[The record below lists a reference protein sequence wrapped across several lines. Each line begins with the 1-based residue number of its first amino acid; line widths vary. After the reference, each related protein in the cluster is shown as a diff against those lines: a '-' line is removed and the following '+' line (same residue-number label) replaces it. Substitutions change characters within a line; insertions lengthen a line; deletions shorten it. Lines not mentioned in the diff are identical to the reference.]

1 MRFDRVITGGTVVTP
16 GGTFVGDVG
25 IVGERIA
32 ALGAALDHEG
42 ADVIDARGHHVI
54 PGVLDVHVHLELP
67 FCGTVS
73 ADDYRSGT
81 RAGARGG
88 VTTVIDFA
96 IPTADGSL
104 ADAADAWMRKA
115 EGKSLIDY
123 TFHICITRWQEQKD
137 QIAGMVERGFTTFKE
152 FMIYES
158 EGWQSDDRALF
169 GTLEAMREH
178 GAMLLVHAE
187 SARVLDELIA
197 RHHTPELME
206 RWGAQL
212 HRMTRPNF
220 IEAEAI
226 QRAVRWSEATGGQLY
241 VVHMSTAE
249 GTDIV
254 RAAQARGV
262 PVLAETCVQYLVLDD
277 SVFAREDGH
286 LFACCPQLKT
296 PADAERLWRGLR
308 QGEVSVISTD
318 TCTFTREQKAM
329 WQGDWTKIPMG
340 LPGLETLLPLAYT
353 RGVLEGRLTI
363 EELCMKLSTNPA
375 RIMGLAPRK
384 GAIQVG
390 ADADL
395 AIIHPTSTRTVR
407 PGEMETNADWS
418 PYEGWELA
426 GFARTTL
433 SRGEVIVDDY
443 RVVGREGRGRWLP
456 RTTAGLLGAGARAA
470 AGGVPAAVA
479 GAALSTAERPGGTE
493 RTAPAAAA
501 R

>member
-1 MRFDRVITGGTVVTP
+1 MRFDTVIQGGNIVTP
-16 GGTFVGDVG
+16 GGTFTGDVG
-25 IVGERIA
+25 IVGEKIA
-32 ALGAALDHEG
+32 ALGTTLDTEG
-42 ADVIDARGHHVI
+42 ARVIDARGHHVI

-96 IPTADGSL
+96 IPSAGGSL
-104 ADAADAWMRKA
+104 SEAADTWMRKA
-115 EGKSLIDY
+115 EGKSLVDY
-123 TFHICITRWQEQKD
+123 TFHICITRWQEQKE
-137 QIAGMVERGFTTFKE
+137 QIAGMVARGFTTFKE

-169 GTLEAMREH
+169 GTLEKMKEH

-197 RHHTPELME
+197 RHHTPELMKQY
-206 RWGAQL
+206 GAQL
-212 HRMTRPNF
+212 HRITRPNF
-220 IEAEAI
+220 VEAEAI
-226 QRAVRWSEATGGQLY
+226 QRAVQWCEATGGQLY
-241 VVHMSTAE
+241 IVHMSTAE
-249 GTDIV
+249 GADII
-254 RAAQARGV
+254 RAAQARDV

-277 SVFAREDGH
+277 SVFEREDGH
-286 LFACCPQLKT
+286 LYACCPQLKK
-296 PADAERLWRGLR
+296 PADSERLWEGLR
-308 QGEVSVISTD
+308 RGDVSVVSTD

-340 LPGLETLLPLAYT
+340 MPGLETLLPLTYT
-353 RGVLEGRLTI
+353 RGVLEGRLTL
-363 EELCMKLSTNPA
+363 EEMCMKLSTNPA

-384 GAIQVG
+384 GAIEIG
-390 ADADL
+390 ADADV
-395 AIIHPTSTRTVR
+395 AIIHPTSTRRVV

-443 RVVGREGRGRWLP
+443 QVVGREGRGQWLP
-456 RTTAGLLGAGARAA
+456 RTTAGLR
-470 AGGVPAAVA
+470 
-479 GAALSTAERPGGTE
+479 
-493 RTAPAAAA
+493 
-501 R
+501 